1 MRHSEIQRRNTAQR
15 QGLDPLAGIR
25 RGPEADAGE
34 IIFNGLGQPPRH
46 HVPVADVEAQASA
59 AALAP
64 AYRLGGFTSFM
75 PAIPGV

>member
-34 IIFNGLGQPPRH
+34 IIFNGLGQPPQHRATA
-46 HVPVADVEAQASA
+46 ADVEAQASA

-64 AYRLGGFTSFM
+64 AYRLDGFTSFT
-75 PAIPGV
+75 PELPV